1 MKRNWKKVRPTSLL
15 HALELCVDYAREVH
29 NLSVERIADRMGETT
44 HHALYKWLAEGGMPM
59 RKLRPFEH
67 ACGCKFGSRWVA
79 MSGDLLTI
87 DIPTGRSGDSHDVM
101 ALQETLND
109 AVGALLAFY
118 SGNAQLRL
126 LKVIEALS
134 GHEVFGIR
142 LKEVAAAVNADQPK
156 VFRDLRTLEAGGW
169 AKQDESSLWRL
180 GPKGV
185 QILANFHSGVL
196 EAQQRVNEISQ
207 RYTRKP

>member
-1 MKRNWKKVRPTSLL
+1 MSDDLK
-15 HALELCVDYAREVH
+15 
-29 NLSVERIADRMGETT
+29 NL
-44 HHALYKWLAEGGMPM
+44 
-59 RKLRPFEH
+59 
-67 ACGCKFGSRWVA
+67 
-79 MSGDLLTI
+79 
-87 DIPTGRSGDSHDVM
+87 
-101 ALQETLND
+101 
-109 AVGALLAFY
+109 
-118 SGNAQLRL
+118 GNAQLRL